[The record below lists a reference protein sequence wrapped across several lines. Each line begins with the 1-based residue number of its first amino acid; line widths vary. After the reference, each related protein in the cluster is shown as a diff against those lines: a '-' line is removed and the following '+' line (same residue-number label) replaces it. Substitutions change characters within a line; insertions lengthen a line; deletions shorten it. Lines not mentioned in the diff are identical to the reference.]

1 MIKLIRSD
9 DRLIH
14 GQCVTQ
20 IVKLYAIQHILVI
33 DDFTATNPFLK
44 RIFEK
49 AVPSNITA
57 EALTFDQAIS
67 AARKAVDN
75 EVSTLILM
83 KTPLVMQRLLEA
95 VEDLPKDLN
104 IASLAAGQDRTA
116 VTKYAYLTPRE
127 ISAVKQMS
135 EDGVHIWFS
144 LIPTS
149 PCTEWDSIKTN
160 Y

>member
-67 AARKAVDN
+67 DAAPAGSCGRSSERSEHCITSSRSGSDRRNKICLSD
-75 EVSTLILM
+75 
-83 KTPLVMQRLLEA
+83 
-95 VEDLPKDLN
+95 
-104 IASLAAGQDRTA
+104 AAGNQRRQTD
-116 VTKYAYLTPRE
+116 E
-127 ISAVKQMS
+127 
-135 EDGVHIWFS
+135 
-144 LIPTS
+144 
-149 PCTEWDSIKTN
+149 
-160 Y
+160 

>member
-1 MIKLIRSD
+1 MIKLIRND

-20 IVKLYAIQHILVI
+20 IVKVHAIEHIIVI

-49 AVPSNITA
+49 AVPSHITA
-57 EALTFDQAIS
+57 EALTTDQAVEAVR
-67 AARKAVDN
+67 AAAGN
-75 EVSTLILM
+75 TISTLVLM
-83 KTPLVMQRLLEA
+83 KTPLVMQRLLQKI
-95 VEDLPKDLN
+95 DPLPKDLN
-104 IASLAAGQDRTA
+104 IASIAAGQNRIA
-116 VTKYAYLTPRE
+116 VTKYAYLTPQE
-127 ISAVKQMS
+127 IAAVKQMG
-135 EDGVHIWFS
+135 EDGVHIWFQ

-149 PCTEWDSIKTN
+149 PCTEWDSIKMN

>member
-116 VTKYAYLTPRE
+116 VTKYAYPDAAGNQRRQTDE
-127 ISAVKQMS
+127 
-135 EDGVHIWFS
+135 
-144 LIPTS
+144 
-149 PCTEWDSIKTN
+149 
-160 Y
+160 